1 MPAWMTSE
9 FRLLIPVPIAPS
21 VSNTSTSRPDS
32 ARARAVARPTT
43 PAPMTTQST
52 CSVVAIDPADTALPE
67 QKFAGVKP
75 FGPTGFT
82 ARFDSPDSHQ
92 ASERVR
98 SKPPLRML
106 RPVTIPENRY
116 FSLHLRAGKRHIG
129 RRRAQVSLVL
139 GNFVFEYQVIAECI
153 PGQFRYHAV
162 ILVQIGTVM
171 AEDQIWVWLLLQGL
185 KHFLDRCILRR
196 KKTVAKTVH
205 NHLGSVR
212 ATQEAPGAG
221 PKLPLPLRIR
231 TKHDPGDIGIV
242 PLQQP
247 ETRTTAADINVIA
260 MCADGNDPQPL
271 STRAPFAEF
280 DGSHAQGPL
289 FHTIQGQVPRAS
301 SRSKVILS
309 LNVSMH
315 CQNPCHGNVSS
326 FFSCTSRANGCSTS
340 SSPSRM

>member
-75 FGPTGFT
+75 FGPTGLT
-82 ARFDSPDSHQ
+82 ARFDSPASHP

-139 GNFVFEYQVIAECI
+139 GDFVFQYQVIAECI
-153 PGQFRYHAV
+153 PGQFSYDAV

-171 AEDQIWVWLLLQGL
+171 AEDQIRVWLLLQSL

-196 KKTVAKTVH
+196 EKAIAKTVH
-205 NHLGSVR
+205 DHLGAVR
-212 ATQEAPGAG
+212 TTQEAPGAG
-221 PKLPLPLRIR
+221 AKLALAPRIR
-231 TKHDPGDIGIV
+231 AKHDPGDIGIV
-242 PLQQP
+242 APQQRQSRP
-247 ETRTTAADINVIA
+247 AAADIDVIA
-260 MCADGNDPQPL
+260 MRADRNDPQPL

-289 FHTIQGQVPRAS
+289 FHTIQGQAPRAS

-315 CQNPCHGNVSS
+315 CQNPCHGDVSS
-326 FFSCTSRANGCSTS
+326 FFSCTRRAKGCSTN